1 LSADAE
7 DEHEGVIRGER
18 AGLGESGAGRLAG
31 VHGAGQVFTLSRDV
45 ADCGR
50 PVRGCGDVH
59 AVAGIGACQGAG
71 WLLDQPPGAAVS
83 SCPAVMM
90 LTTCHGG
97 SAASCPAGSVT
108 RSRCSSSRR

>member
-1 LSADAE
+1 MSADAE
-7 DEHEGVIRGER
+7 DEHEGVIRGEHV
-18 AGLGESGAGRLAG
+18 GLGESGAGRLAG
-31 VHGAGQVFTLSRDV
+31 VHGAGQVFTLSRGV

-50 PVRGCGDVH
+50 PVRGCGGVH

-71 WLLDQPPGAAVS
+71 WPLDQPPGAAVS

-97 SAASCPAGSVT
+97 RAASCPAGSVM